1 MTNLW
6 TLRGL
11 CHLLPQ
17 KVLMATITILYES
30 LRLSIPFLTG
40 ILVDVLIGKLDVA
53 CGIWG
58 SAALLLAVECA
69 VVMVAY
75 IKETIEARAFSVFD
89 RCLFTAYWESV
100 GSIDIDKFLQIPV
113 GKWMGK
119 LSYDVK
125 TVCSSM
131 RQLFGTVVG
140 FCLFWLGS
148 IILIAHKNTTA
159 IMFLVLA
166 VFVGSVVCFIFIP
179 RIRIAS
185 ERMRKSMYR
194 FSDMVYGLVKMHP
207 LLVIHKAT
215 SRYFT
220 VIRNAVATAA
230 GRERVLSVVAAQ
242 NKLAMDSAFW
252 FMRSVV
258 VLFCVSLVVQGR
270 STIGEMVALIVLVN
284 QLLQGVAVIIQVI
297 PSMETGMEALK
308 EIQKTVSRAVMA
320 KTPLDD
326 VVLSD
331 DTALQE
337 NDLVTCN
344 AISFS
349 YPDGKSVF
357 KNLSMSLHRGDFCV
371 FLGRNGTGKST
382 LAKLILGILKP
393 SEGRIVAKDTRV
405 GWIPQDIEMRGES
418 IINAIRLKA
427 QDISA
432 DAVKC
437 TVKVCG
443 LEDWVESLP
452 NGIYTH
458 VSSETISGG
467 QLQLLSIARALVRN
481 PDLLVV
487 DEVSNNLDIV
497 MKQKVYET
505 LNKCSK
511 ERTVILVSHDIESIR
526 LANRIFFFG
535 KNGIVELPKG
545 TTEDEII
552 KLLNQERSL
561 K

>member
-17 KVLMATITILYES
+17 KVLMATITVLYES

-53 CGIWG
+53 WGIWG
-58 SAALLLAVECA
+58 CAALLLAVECA

-100 GSIDIDKFLQIPV
+100 GNIDIDKFLQIPV

-140 FCLFWLGS
+140 FCLFWIGS
-148 IILIAHKNTTA
+148 IILIAHKNATA
-159 IMFLVLA
+159 ILFLVLS
-166 VFVGSVVCFIFIP
+166 VIVGGIVCFIFIP

-215 SRYFT
+215 SRYLS
-220 VIRNAVATAA
+220 VIRNTAA
-230 GRERVLSVVAAQ
+230 AAAARERVLSVVAAQ

-284 QLLQGVAVIIQVI
+284 QLLQGVAAIMQVV
-297 PSMETGMEALK
+297 PSLETGIEALK
-308 EIQKTVSRAVMA
+308 EIQKTVSYGGTA

-326 VVLSD
+326 VVLSGD
-331 DTALQE
+331 RALQE
-337 NDLVTCN
+337 HDLVTCN
-344 AISFS
+344 AVSFS
-349 YPDGKSVF
+349 YPDGKSVM
-357 KNLSMSLHRGDFCV
+357 KNLSMRLRGGDFCV

-382 LAKLILGILKP
+382 LAKLILAILKP
-393 SEGRIVAKDTRV
+393 SEGRIVAKEMRV

-418 IINAIRLKA
+418 IIDAIRLKD
-427 QDISA
+427 QNISA
-432 DAVKC
+432 DTVKC
-437 TVKVCG
+437 ALQVCG
-443 LEDWVESLP
+443 LEDWVKALP

-481 PDLLVV
+481 PDLLVI

-497 MKQKVYET
+497 MKQKVFET

-511 ERTVILVSHDIESIR
+511 GRTIILVSHDIESIR

-535 KNGIVELPKG
+535 KNDVVELPQG
-545 TTEDEII
+545 TTEDEIV
-552 KLLNQERSL
+552 KLLNQET
-561 K
+561 

>member
-11 CHLLPQ
+11 CHLLPS

-53 CGIWG
+53 WGIWG
-58 SAALLLAVECA
+58 SAALLLAVECT

-100 GSIDIDKFLQIPV
+100 GNIDIDKFLQIPV

-148 IILIAHKNTTA
+148 IILIAHKNATA

-166 VFVGSVVCFIFIP
+166 VFVGGVVCFIFMP
-179 RIRIAS
+179 RIKIAS

-308 EIQKTVSRAVMA
+308 EIQKTVSCGVMA

-331 DTALQE
+331 DNALQE
-337 NDLVTCN
+337 HDLVTCN

-481 PDLLVV
+481 PDLMVV

-511 ERTVILVSHDIESIR
+511 DRTVILVSHDIESIR

-535 KNGIVELPKG
+535 KNGVVDLPKG

-552 KLLNQERSL
+552 KLLNQET
-561 K
+561 

>member
-30 LRLSIPFLTG
+30 LRLSIPILTG
-40 ILVDVLIGKLDVA
+40 SLVDALINKLDVA
-53 CGIWG
+53 WGIWG
-58 SAALLLAVECA
+58 RAALLLAVECA

-75 IKETIEARAFSVFD
+75 LKETVEARAFSVFD

-100 GSIDIDKFLQIPV
+100 GNIDIDKFLQIPI

-140 FCLFWLGS
+140 FFLFWLGS
-148 IILIAHKNTTA
+148 IILIAHKNATA
-159 IMFLVLA
+159 ILFLVLSVIA
-166 VFVGSVVCFIFIP
+166 GGVVCFIFMP

-185 ERMRKSMYR
+185 EKMRKSMYR

-220 VIRNAVATAA
+220 VVRNTAAMAA
-230 GRERVLSVVAAQ
+230 GRERALSVVAAQ

-252 FMRSVV
+252 FMRSAA
-258 VLFCVSLVVQGR
+258 VLFCVGLVVHGR

-284 QLLQGVAVIIQVI
+284 QLLQGVSTIIQAV
-297 PSMETGMEALK
+297 PSMETGVEALK
-308 EIQKTVSRAVMA
+308 EIQKTVSCGVMT

-326 VVLSD
+326 IVVSGDNAL
-331 DTALQE
+331 LQE
-337 NDLVTCN
+337 HDLVTCN
-344 AISFS
+344 SVSFS

-357 KNLSMSLHRGDFCV
+357 KNLSMGLRRGDICV

-393 SEGRIVAKDTRV
+393 VGGRIVTKEIRV

-418 IINAIRLKA
+418 IIDAIRLKD
-427 QDISA
+427 QNISS
-432 DAVKC
+432 DTVKC
-437 TVKVCG
+437 ALQVCC

-481 PDLLVV
+481 PDILVV

-497 MKQKVYET
+497 MKQKIYET

-511 ERTVILVSHDIESIR
+511 GRTTILVSHDIESIR
-526 LANRIFFFG
+526 FASRIFFFRE
-535 KNGIVELPKG
+535 NGVVELPQG
-545 TTEDEII
+545 TTEKEIL
-552 KLLNQERSL
+552 KLLNQET
-561 K
+561 

>member
-53 CGIWG
+53 WGIWG

-89 RCLFTAYWESV
+89 RCLFIAYWESV
-100 GSIDIDKFLQIPV
+100 GNIDIDKFLQIPV

-284 QLLQGVAVIIQVI
+284 QLLQGVVVIIQVI

-308 EIQKTVSRAVMA
+308 EIQKTVSCVAMA

-331 DTALQE
+331 DNALQE

-467 QLQLLSIARALVRN
+467 QLQLLSIARALVQN

-552 KLLNQERSL
+552 KLLNQERTL

>member
-30 LRLSIPFLTG
+30 LRLSIPILTG

-53 CGIWG
+53 WGIWG

-100 GSIDIDKFLQIPV
+100 GNIDIDKFLQIPV

-148 IILIAHKNTTA
+148 IILIAHKNATA
-159 IMFLVLA
+159 IIFLVLA
-166 VFVGSVVCFIFIP
+166 VFVGGVVCFIFMP

-258 VLFCVSLVVQGR
+258 VLFCVSLVLQGR

-308 EIQKTVSRAVMA
+308 EIQKTVSCGVMT

-331 DTALQE
+331 DKALQE
-337 NDLVTCN
+337 HDLVTCN
-344 AISFS
+344 AVSFS

-357 KNLSMSLHRGDFCV
+357 KNLSLSLHRGDFCV
-371 FLGRNGTGKST
+371 FIGRNGTGKST
-382 LAKLILGILKP
+382 LAKLILAILKP
-393 SEGRIVAKDTRV
+393 SEGRIVTKETRV
-405 GWIPQDIEMRGES
+405 AWIPQDIEMRGES
-418 IINAIRLKA
+418 IINAIRLKD

-437 TVKVCG
+437 SVKVCS
-443 LEDWVESLP
+443 LENWVESLP

-511 ERTVILVSHDIESIR
+511 DRTVILVSHDIESIR

-535 KNGIVELPKG
+535 KNGVVELPKG

-552 KLLNQERSL
+552 KLLNQE
-561 K
+561 

>member
-11 CHLLPQ
+11 CHLLPS

-53 CGIWG
+53 WGIWG
-58 SAALLLAVECA
+58 SAALLLAVECT

-100 GSIDIDKFLQIPV
+100 GNIDIDKFLQIPV

-148 IILIAHKNTTA
+148 IILIAHKNATA

-166 VFVGSVVCFIFIP
+166 VFVGGVVCFIFMP
-179 RIRIAS
+179 RIKIAS

-308 EIQKTVSRAVMA
+308 EIQKTVSCGVMA

-331 DTALQE
+331 DNALQE

-481 PDLLVV
+481 PDLMVV

-511 ERTVILVSHDIESIR
+511 DRTVILVSHDIESIR

-535 KNGIVELPKG
+535 KNGVVDLPKG

-552 KLLNQERSL
+552 KLLNQET
-561 K
+561 